1 MRAAWMA
8 GEALA
13 KYDEHIGT
21 FNLVPGPHG
30 KFDVRING
38 DLVGEHRHEPGR
50 HIFPDK
56 EDLMRA
62 IVQRLPK

>member
-1 MRAAWMA
+1 
-8 GEALA
+8 
-13 KYDEHIGT
+13 
-21 FNLVPGPHG
+21 
-30 KFDVRING
+30 
-38 DLVGEHRHEPGR
+38 VGEHRHEPGR